1 MTEKQIAIDGPA
13 ASGKSTVARKV
24 AERTGGIYVNTG
36 DMYRAL
42 TWRIRQENINPKDE
56 PDRVRELLQ
65 KLDLQYS
72 VNSDGEPELLLDGEK
87 VSQNDIRD
95 PAVAAEVSHVAG
107 IAEVREWLMNRQR
120 ETRKFG
126 LIVVEGRDIG
136 TIVFP
141 DADYK
146 FFLTASAEERAR
158 RRLGQGGET
167 FSWDTVES
175 VAKDIA
181 ERDRLDST
189 REVAPLRPAE
199 DAVLIDSSDL
209 DVDEVVEKI
218 VSIVNGTQA

>member
-56 PDRVRELLQ
+56 PDRVCELLQ
-65 KLDLQYS
+65 KLNLQYS

-87 VSQNDIRD
+87 LSQNDIRD

-107 IAEVREWLMNRQR
+107 IAEVREWLMHRQR

-158 RRLGQGGET
+158 RRLQQKGET

-175 VAKDIA
+175 VAKDIS

-199 DAVLIDSSDL
+199 DAVLIDSSEL
-209 DVDEVVEKI
+209 NADEVVEKI
-218 VSIVNGTQA
+218 VSIVKTD

>member
-1 MTEKQIAIDGPA
+1 MSEKQIAIDGPA

-24 AERTGGIYVNTG
+24 AERTGGVYINTG
-36 DMYRAL
+36 DMYRGL
-42 TWRIRQENINPKDE
+42 TWKIREENINPRDD
-56 PDRVRELLQ
+56 PDQVRRLLK
-65 KLDLQYS
+65 KLDLRYS
-72 VNSDGEPELLLDGEK
+72 LNSQGKPELLLDGK
-87 VSQNDIRD
+87 LLPQNEIRD
-95 PAVAAEVSHVAG
+95 PAVAAEVSYVAG
-107 IAEVREWLMNRQR
+107 IPEVREWLMDRQR

-136 TIVFP
+136 TVVFP

-146 FFLTASAEERAR
+146 FFLTATAEERAR
-158 RRLGQGGET
+158 RRLQQKGET

-218 VSIVNGTQA
+218 VSIVNVTQA